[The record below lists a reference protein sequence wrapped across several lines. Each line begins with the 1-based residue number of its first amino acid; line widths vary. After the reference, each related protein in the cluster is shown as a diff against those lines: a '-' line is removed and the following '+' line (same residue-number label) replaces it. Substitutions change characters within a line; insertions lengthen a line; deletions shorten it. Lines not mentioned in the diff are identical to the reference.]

1 MVKLS
6 TLKDKIKKKKKLGF
20 TERASAIARGL
31 LPRKSGKF
39 KGKKIKSMS
48 AAYRSGGFIS
58 PSAFKMRV
66 KI

>member
-31 LPRKSGKF
+31 LPR
-39 KGKKIKSMS
+39 
-48 AAYRSGGFIS
+48 S
-58 PSAFKMRV
+58 PRRV
-66 KI
+66 QNRLSIHDSRPDRRTRL